1 MTANELLHNGT
12 HPAHGVLGFL
22 YFNSVEERGINGIK
36 GLGEA
41 GSAVP

>member
-1 MTANELLHNGT
+1 MRANELLHNGT
-12 HPAHGVLGFL
+12 HPAHGVDSLL
-22 YFNSVEERGINGIK
+22 YLSSVEERGINGIK